1 MLSIRISF
9 LLTSGKL
16 AALRMLVVHG
26 DAFALAAV
34 PGAIIEAGTHP
45 SVLHDA
51 GVILVGTRAM
61 LRLYSTHLF
70 FDFISIFHSYLL
82 S

>member
-1 MLSIRISF
+1 MLSIKISL

-34 PGAIIEAGTHP
+34 PGAVEAGTHP

-51 GVILVGTRAM
+51 SVILFGTRAL
-61 LRLYSTHLF
+61 LRLYSTHF
-70 FDFISIFHSYLL
+70 F
-82 S
+82 

>member
-1 MLSIRISF
+1 MLSIKISL

-34 PGAIIEAGTHP
+34 PGDLIEAGMHP

-51 GVILVGTRAM
+51 GVILLGTRAL
-61 LRLYSTHLF
+61 LRLYSTHF
-70 FDFISIFHSYLL
+70 F
-82 S
+82 